1 MRVLPPIEG
10 EENDINA
17 NNVDTLVILVILVI
31 VNRISLHSKLYTLN
45 STLKTLH
52 STLTTM
58 KLLSALCM
66 CLVSSAFAGEMA
78 DSLFTPYRLNY
89 LPAGAPVW
97 MAELASPD
105 GLDYNAMVD
114 SFEVY
119 MQNTPGARYKSR
131 DTKQVVNHFR
141 RFQKAYL
148 PFVQADGII
157 RLPSAVDYHADMQ
170 RADEAVK
177 YAREVR
183 RSAATRNAVS
193 QPQWEVI
200 SPIVT
205 YDYQRKTLSPAQSNI
220 QRLRASRSNPNVV
233 YCGSETGLVF
243 RTSDKG
249 ESWQP
254 CNDGEWMAG
263 EITTIDISSTNP
275 DRVIVGAGGVF
286 WISNNGG
293 ASWDNITPVKSTY
306 ARTSVAYFHPENDNI
321 IVAGDRSQ
329 LWRSTDGGESWQWML
344 GGMVFDIKF
353 SVQNPN
359 VCYVAIEQENTIKL
373 YKSTNGGESWNM
385 LALGDEPLIS
395 ARIGLSEAPTGADY
409 VYLWACRRNYLSQ
422 PGPLYFSGPALLYKS
437 TDGGASFTV
446 TDPVSQME
454 TVDANGGQGYY
465 DLVCTASATDPE
477 HLLVGIIQLYRSTDG
492 GKTIENIGGYYG
504 KFDLHCDMQSIQ
516 TNGTGDTWLS
526 TDGGVIY
533 SNDFFA
539 NDAQPKLNGLYASE
553 MWGFDQGWNE
563 DVMVG
568 GRNHNGNM
576 SQLDRY
582 NGVTLSMRGSER
594 PTGYVFLSNPRKIA
608 FSDSENVVMPDD
620 WRNEFV
626 PFLDY
631 WTYPKESSQHG
642 FYLEFD
648 PRYAKCFYIV
658 QESDRVDANTLWRTR
673 DDGASFSSVYTFDKP
688 VNAMALSRSNPDK
701 IVVSTWGR
709 IYYSLDAGATFKE
722 YNIPDEMTYSVN
734 YKIAIHPTDENEIW
748 VADGNAGG
756 FWRTVN
762 NGETWERIDKG
773 LTFANWEGK
782 VEAHSVGR
790 FFLTGNEKNAAY
802 AIAYTMGYLN
812 EVYTTPR
819 GRVLYR
825 DDTTDGW
832 VDMSEGLPKVA
843 NLNRMLP
850 FYKNGVIRLATNNGI
865 WQRPLVDSEFKPIA
879 QPVILNAGS
888 GDNTNS
894 GYPREI
900 MLDSYSIVNQANAQ
914 WKWEIKPA
922 PLAITS
928 YEVRNPVMTIAPDQ
942 TYDISLTIT
951 TPSGSDTKRIEGM
964 IRGSKPVPDIV
975 EPEIPD
981 PEIPEPENPDP
992 EIPEPENPEVEIPE
1006 PENPEP
1012 DDTGVAENA
1021 FDEHDLVLLP
1031 GNVVNVGK
1039 AFTFVPKMLEGNV
1052 TVVVYD
1058 AKGNVVAR
1066 GVGSKGIVVETAG
1079 FVPGVHFYMAADEA
1093 GYRKTGKLL
1102 VK

>member
-1 MRVLPPIEG
+1 
-10 EENDINA
+10 
-17 NNVDTLVILVILVI
+17 
-31 VNRISLHSKLYTLN
+31 
-45 STLKTLH
+45 
-52 STLTTM
+52 M

-78 DSLFTPYRLNY
+78 DSLFTPYKLNY
-89 LPAGAPVW
+89 LPAGSPVW
-97 MAELASPD
+97 MAELATPD

-157 RLPSAVDYHADMQ
+157 RLPSAADYHADMQ

-183 RSAATRNAVS
+183 RSAATRNAVQ

-249 ESWQP
+249 ELWQP

-329 LWRSTDGGESWQWML
+329 LWRSTDGGQSWQWML

-385 LALGDEPLIS
+385 LALGGEPLIS

-516 TNGTGDTWLS
+516 TNGAGDTWLS

-709 IYYSLDAGATFKE
+709 IYYSLDAGATFEE
-722 YNIPDEMTYSVN
+722 YNIPDEMTYSIN
-734 YKIAIHPTDENEIW
+734 YKIAIHPTNENEIW
-748 VADGNAGG
+748 VGDGNPGG

-762 NGETWERIDKG
+762 NGETWEKIDKG

-782 VEAHSVGR
+782 IEAHSVGR

-812 EVYTTPR
+812 ESYTTPR

-900 MLDSYSIVNQANAQ
+900 MLDSYSIVNQTNAQ

-964 IRGSKPVPDIV
+964 IRGNKPVPDIV
-975 EPEIPD
+975 E

-1006 PENPEP
+1006 PENPES
-1012 DDTGVAENA
+1012 DDTGVARNA

-1052 TVVVYD
+1052 AVVVYD

-1066 GVGSKGIVVETAG
+1066 GVGSKEIVVETAG
-1079 FVPGVHFYMAADEA
+1079 FVPGVHFYLAADED
-1093 GYRKTGKLL
+1093 GYRKAGKLL